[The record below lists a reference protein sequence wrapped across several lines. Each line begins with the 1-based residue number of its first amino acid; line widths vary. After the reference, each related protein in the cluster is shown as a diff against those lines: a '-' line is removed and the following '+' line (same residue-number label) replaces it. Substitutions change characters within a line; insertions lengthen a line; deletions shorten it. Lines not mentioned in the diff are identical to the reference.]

1 MEWQKTT
8 GTLTVAVVKQRSV
21 HGSNKRRARRDQR
34 NQTVNTKV
42 FSALRCNRPCAC
54 HFVGNQG
61 EEEPHKKG
69 CTTLCRVGVR
79 CKFWQQ
85 CHTNQPTSFGLPLHQ
100 LRWVQAFTHTHS
112 HTQQHG
118 VAKRDGWNGIR
129 SLCSRLQLRNGD
141 GRHSDGY
148 NKGITAVGT
157 VVGFTRNYERNLNRS
172 CGNIPDCYC
181 YNFAP

>member
-8 GTLTVAVVKQRSV
+8 GTLIVAVVKQRSV

-42 FSALRCNRPCAC
+42 FSTLRCNRPCAC

-79 CKFWQQ
+79 CKFGSNAIRPNLPRLGF
-85 CHTNQPTSFGLPLHQ
+85 HFISFAGYRPSH
-100 LRWVQAFTHTHS
+100 THTHS

-118 VAKRDGWNGIR
+118 VAKRDGWNGTR
-129 SLCSRLQLRNGD
+129 CCAVVCNSETVMA
-141 GRHSDGY
+141 
-148 NKGITAVGT
+148 GIVIVMVTTKA
-157 VVGFTRNYERNLNRS
+157 
-172 CGNIPDCYC
+172 
-181 YNFAP
+181 